1 MNEEKAL
8 KELTRCKV
16 EFATGSKRPWII
28 RLNEIDSNCL
38 EALNS
43 ISSKMGPESKKFMKK
58 RLFAGSPEIEKTL
71 RELGLK

>member
-8 KELTRCKV
+8 KELKRCKV
-16 EFATGSKRPWII
+16 EFSPGSNRSWSI

-43 ISSKMGPESKKFMKK
+43 ISSKMGPESRKFMKK
-58 RLFAGSPEIEKTL
+58 RLVAGSPEIEKTL
-71 RELGLK
+71 KELELK